1 MAKSADSVT
10 HRLTDF
16 QVKEVSLVDRA
27 ANKRQFLVTKRDGS
41 GMSKKLVA
49 DGRGGYTEIEKS
61 DDAPAPAAA
70 APAAVA
76 PVAAPVAAAPAAAP
90 AVVTDTEKADT
101 IAKMGAVAERLLTV
115 AKAYRDSGEVPPENF
130 VEEVASMLELIP
142 VLKRRMG
149 KGRMDKF
156 EKGLKD
162 LTDLLTELKGEETE
176 TTKGA
181 TAPVAAPAAPA
192 ATAVIKS
199 AREVELE
206 AEIRKS
212 ETEIKK
218 LREAPGRPNS
228 ELTEEQPGGAG
239 EFSWPS
245 DMSSAKRDEQKKKA
259 GLTF

>member
-10 HRLTDF
+10 HRLTDI

-76 PVAAPVAAAPAAAP
+76 PVTAPVATAPAAAP
-90 AVVTDTEKADT
+90 AAVTDTEKADT

-181 TAPVAAPAAPA
+181 APVAAPVAPA
-192 ATAVIKS
+192 AATVTKS
-199 AREVELE
+199 VREVELE